1 MRVSM
6 EPSAHKEVSMSMM
19 PPATTKRNQY
29 DSVFRMLF
37 HKPEALLELYDAVS
51 GSLHTDTTGLE
62 INTLSDAIYITMH
75 NDVSF
80 VMDFQIHLYEHQS
93 TVNPNMP
100 LRDLLYI
107 AQLYTKRLD
116 TTQLYS
122 NRPVELPFPVFLVFY
137 NGREEVPEQ
146 MDHYLSELYPPIS
159 LPANLDLRVRVLNIN
174 PGYNEEL
181 VAASPYLWGYQ
192 IYTDKVRRYSQMMPL
207 QQAME
212 RAVTECI
219 EEGILKEFLLENKK
233 EVMDMS
239 IFEFDQQMYIK
250 VQTDEAREDGIQ
262 IGLEKGREQGEHRM
276 ESLVQYLLS
285 KRCYDELER
294 ATSDKAYRQLLYQQY
309 GIA

>member
-1 MRVSM
+1 
-6 EPSAHKEVSMSMM
+6 MSV
-19 PPATTKRNQY
+19 TVKHNQY

-37 HKPEALLELYDAVS
+37 HKPEDLLELYNAVS
-51 GSLHTDTTGLE
+51 GSAHTDAADLE
-62 INTLSDAIYITMH
+62 INTLSNAIYIAMH

-107 AQLYTKRLD
+107 AQLYAKRLD

-122 NRPVELPFPVFLVFY
+122 TRPVELPFPVFVVFY
-137 NGREEVPEQ
+137 NGRDAAPEQ
-146 MDHYLSELYPPIS
+146 QDRYLSELYHVTPLPP
-159 LPANLDLRVRVLNIN
+159 NLDLRVRVLNIN

-181 VAASPYLWGYQ
+181 VAASPYLRGYQ
-192 IYTDKVRRYSQMMPL
+192 IYTDKVRRYSQTMSL
-207 QQAME
+207 QQAVE
-212 RAVTECI
+212 RAVAECI
-219 EEGILKEFLLENKK
+219 NEGVLKEFLLGNKK

-250 VQTDEAREDGIQ
+250 VQTDEAREDGRA
-262 IGLEKGREQGEHRM
+262 EGRAEGEQRMGALNKYLISDHRYDD
-276 ESLVQYLLS
+276 L
-285 KRCYDELER
+285 KRAAD
-294 ATSDKAYRQLLYQQY
+294 DVVYRKLLYQQY

>member
-1 MRVSM
+1 
-6 EPSAHKEVSMSMM
+6 MSV
-19 PPATTKRNQY
+19 AVKYNQY

-37 HKPEALLELYDAVS
+37 HKPEALLELYNAVS
-51 GSLHTDTTGLE
+51 GSAHTDAADLE
-62 INTLSDAIYITMH
+62 INTLSNAIYITMH

-107 AQLYTKRLD
+107 AQLYAKRLD
-116 TTQLYS
+116 ATQLYS
-122 NRPVELPFPVFLVFY
+122 TRPVELPFPVFVVFY
-137 NGREEVPEQ
+137 NGRDAAPEQ
-146 MDHYLSELYPPIS
+146 QDYYLSELYHVMPLPP
-159 LPANLDLRVRVLNIN
+159 NLDLRVRVLNIN

-181 VAASPYLWGYQ
+181 VAASPYLRGYQ
-192 IYTDKVRRYSQMMPL
+192 IYTDKVRRYSQGMSL
-207 QQAME
+207 QQAVE
-212 RAVTECI
+212 RAVAECI

-262 IGLEKGREQGEHRM
+262 IGLEQGEHRM
-276 ESLVQYLLS
+276 QSLVQCLLS

-294 ATSDKAYRQLLYQQY
+294 ATSDKAYRQQLYQQY